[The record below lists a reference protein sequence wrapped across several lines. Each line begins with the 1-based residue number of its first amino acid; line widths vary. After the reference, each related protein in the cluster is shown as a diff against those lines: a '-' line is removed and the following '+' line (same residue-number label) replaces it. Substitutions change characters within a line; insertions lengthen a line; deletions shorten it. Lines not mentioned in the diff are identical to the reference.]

1 MVPVPG
7 CEREAAVKHR
17 TCTGIAVITCL
28 AVLGCQD
35 SPVSESTDL
44 GKIDFPTSGSA
55 EAQQRFITG
64 ALLLHSFEYDDA
76 AEAFQ
81 QAQKTEPDFAM
92 AYWGEALTHNHPL
105 WEQQDAE
112 AGREVLA
119 RLAPT
124 PEERL
129 AKAPTEREKDYM
141 RTVEVLYGE
150 GTKEERDFAYL
161 EAMRQLAE
169 KYPDDLEAASL
180 HALATL
186 GTSHDQRDFR
196 IYMRAA
202 ALAEEVF
209 AKNPLHPGAA
219 HYLVHSYDDPVH
231 APVGLRAARV
241 YAKIAPAAAHALHMP
256 SHVFVSLGMWEEVA
270 ASNEDSWAAAE
281 VRVRRKNLGVED
293 RGYHALLWL
302 EYAYLQQGR
311 YREARKQLD
320 IIEADA
326 AESGSKRT
334 LGHLAALRAHYRI
347 ESRQWRADSIEVDT
361 SNLRPA
367 AVAKDVFVR
376 GMSAVKTGDLAGA
389 KAVSATLDSYVDEER
404 ERAEQKSGAG
414 GVAYVGPLRGAEVM
428 ALELEALIRLAEGQA
443 TRATQIMQ
451 SAVAAEDELSLGY
464 GPPYPVKPAHE
475 LFGEILLELDRA
487 KEAQHQFE
495 RALDRAPRRAL
506 SLLGLARAAAKA
518 GESRKAEDAYS
529 ELRDI
534 WHRADDDVPG
544 LAEVRQGTA
553 AAK

>member
-1 MVPVPG
+1 MKSHM
-7 CEREAAVKHR
+7 RKHR
-17 TCTGIAVITCL
+17 TRLVISVLVCL
-28 AVLGCQD
+28 GGLVSLGCQD
-35 SPVSESTDL
+35 RSAPAGSEL
-44 GKIDFPTSGSA
+44 GKIDFPTSGSP
-55 EAQQRFITG
+55 EAQEHFIQG
-64 ALLLHSFEYDDA
+64 ALLLHSFEFEDA

-81 QAQKTEPDFAM
+81 QAQQIKPDFAM

-112 AGREVLA
+112 AAREVLV

-129 AKAPTEREKDYM
+129 AKAPTEREKDYL

-150 GTKEERDFAYL
+150 GTKQERDFAYL
-161 EAMRQLAE
+161 DAIRQIAG
-169 KYPDDLEAASL
+169 KYPDDLEASSL

-186 GTSHDQRDFR
+186 GTSHDGRDFR

-231 APVGLRAARV
+231 APLGLRAAQV

-256 SHVFVSLGMWEEVA
+256 SHVFVSLGMWDEAA
-270 ASNEDSWAAAE
+270 ASNEDSWEAAE
-281 VRVRRKNLGVED
+281 ARVQRKNLGVED

-311 YREARKQLD
+311 YREARKLLD

-326 AESGSKRT
+326 EKSGSKLTRR
-334 LGHLAALRAHYRI
+334 HLVALRSHYRV
-347 ESRQWRADSIEVDT
+347 ESRHWQGDSIEVDT
-361 SNLRPA
+361 SGLRTA
-367 AVAKDVFVR
+367 ATAKDLFVH
-376 GMSAVKTGDLAGA
+376 GMSAVKKGDLARA
-389 KAVSATLDSYVDEER
+389 KIKLAKLRSFLDEDR
-404 ERAEQKSGAG
+404 ERIEKGSGEG
-414 GVAYVGPLRGAEVM
+414 GVDYLGPLRGAEVT
-428 ALELEALIRLAEGQA
+428 ALELEALLRLAEGKA
-443 TRATQIMQ
+443 AGATQIMQ

-475 LFGEILLELDRA
+475 LFGEILLELDRPE
-487 KEAQHQFE
+487 EAREQFE

-518 GESRKAEDAYS
+518 GDSQKAQDTYA
-529 ELRDI
+529 ELQRV
-534 WHRADDDVPG
+534 WHRADDDVPE
-544 LAEVRQGTA
+544 LAEVRQG
-553 AAK
+553 AKPDR

>member
-1 MVPVPG
+1 MKSHM
-7 CEREAAVKHR
+7 RKHR
-17 TCTGIAVITCL
+17 TRLVILVLVCL
-28 AVLGCQD
+28 GGLVSLGCRD
-35 SPVSESTDL
+35 RSAPAGSEL
-44 GKIDFPTSGSA
+44 GKIDFPTSGSP
-55 EAQQRFITG
+55 EAQEHFIQG
-64 ALLLHSFEYDDA
+64 ALLLHSFEFEDA

-81 QAQKTEPDFAM
+81 QAQQIKPDFAM

-112 AGREVLA
+112 AAREVLA

-129 AKAPTEREKDYM
+129 AKAPTEREKDYL

-150 GTKEERDFAYL
+150 GTKQERDFAYL
-161 EAMRQLAE
+161 DAIRQIAG
-169 KYPDDLEAASL
+169 KYPDDLEASSL

-186 GTSHDQRDFR
+186 GTSHDGRDFR

-231 APVGLRAARV
+231 APLGLRAAQV

-256 SHVFVSLGMWEEVA
+256 SHVFVSLGMWDEAA
-270 ASNEDSWAAAE
+270 ASNEDSWEAAE
-281 VRVRRKNLGVED
+281 ARVQRKNLGVED

-311 YREARKQLD
+311 YREARKLLD

-326 AESGSKRT
+326 EKSGSKLTRR
-334 LGHLAALRAHYRI
+334 HLVALRSHYRV
-347 ESRQWRADSIEVDT
+347 ESRQWQADSIEVDT
-361 SNLRPA
+361 SGLRTA
-367 AVAKDVFVR
+367 AVAKDLFVH
-376 GMSAVKTGDLAGA
+376 GMSAVKKGDLARA
-389 KAVSATLDSYVDEER
+389 KIKLAKLRSFLDEER
-404 ERAEQKSGAG
+404 ERIEQESGEG
-414 GVAYVGPLRGAEVM
+414 GVDYLGPLRGAEVT
-428 ALELEALIRLAEGQA
+428 ALELEALLRLAEGKA
-443 TRATQIMQ
+443 AGATQIMQ

-475 LFGEILLELDRA
+475 LLGEILLELARPE
-487 KEAQHQFE
+487 EAREQFE

-518 GESRKAEDAYS
+518 GDSPKAQDTYA
-529 ELRDI
+529 ELLGI
-534 WHRADDDVPG
+534 WHRADDDAPE
-544 LAEVRQGTA
+544 LAEVRQG
-553 AAK
+553 AKPDR

>member
-1 MVPVPG
+1 MKFHM
-7 CEREAAVKHR
+7 RKHR
-17 TCTGIAVITCL
+17 TRLVISVLVCL
-28 AVLGCQD
+28 GGLVSLGCQD
-35 SPVSESTDL
+35 RSAPAGSEL
-44 GKIDFPTSGSA
+44 GKIDFPTSGSP
-55 EAQQRFITG
+55 EAQEHFIQG
-64 ALLLHSFEYDDA
+64 ALLLHSFEFEDA

-81 QAQKTEPDFAM
+81 QAQQIKPDFAM

-112 AGREVLA
+112 AAREVLA

-129 AKAPTEREKDYM
+129 AKAPTEREKDYL

-150 GTKEERDFAYL
+150 GTKQERDFAYL
-161 EAMRQLAE
+161 DAIRQIAG
-169 KYPDDLEAASL
+169 KYPDDLEASSL

-186 GTSHDQRDFR
+186 GTSHDGRDFR

-231 APVGLRAARV
+231 APLGLRAARV

-256 SHVFVSLGMWEEVA
+256 SHVFVSLGMWDEAA
-270 ASNEDSWAAAE
+270 ASNEDSWEAAE
-281 VRVRRKNLGVED
+281 ARVQRKNLGVED
-293 RGYHALLWL
+293 RGYHALWWL

-311 YREARKQLD
+311 YREAHKLLD

-326 AESGSKRT
+326 EKSGSKLTRR
-334 LGHLAALRAHYRI
+334 HLVALRSHYRV
-347 ESRQWRADSIEVDT
+347 ESRQWQGDSIEIDT
-361 SNLRPA
+361 SGLRTA
-367 AVAKDVFVR
+367 ATAKDLFVH
-376 GMSAVKTGDLAGA
+376 GMSAVKKGDLARA
-389 KAVSATLDSYVDEER
+389 KSKLAKLRSFLDEER
-404 ERAEQKSGAG
+404 ERIEQESGEG
-414 GVAYVGPLRGAEVM
+414 GVDYLGPLRGAEVT
-428 ALELEALIRLAEGQA
+428 ALELEALLRLAEGKA
-443 TRATQIMQ
+443 GDATQIMQ

-475 LFGEILLELDRA
+475 LFGEMLLELDRPE
-487 KEAQHQFE
+487 EAREQFE

-518 GESRKAEDAYS
+518 GDSRKARDTYA
-529 ELRDI
+529 ELQRV
-534 WHRADDDVPG
+534 WHRADDDVPE
-544 LAEVRQGTA
+544 LAEVRQG
-553 AAK
+553 AKPDR